1 MKKKILSALLLI
13 NILMFMCLSL
23 SVGAELIN
31 DVISQYNIKRE
42 YPTTIMFPGDKKA
55 TYYLIYQHDGEYY
68 YNKAFYKNNESPLIN
83 YGGSGFIATGNVGT
97 CIIHNI
103 NMSNMFD
110 ITFTVNEDTVVYNP
124 TSLILVRFND
134 NKNFIIKNSSEL
146 SDYNLVGHFFLYQ
159 DRSDDLPQDLVY
171 YFANYDGELDF
182 TSSITEARFTSLGD
196 YVNVSSNNIK
206 SFFTSNYVAKKTS
219 TSDGTRL
226 NFNEL
231 FGVGSY
237 VETSY
242 YLPTDISI
250 PSYFIPNKSVTN
262 EVSFRFTNRD
272 VNNLKIVVSRYTN
285 VSDKVATPDTGIFS
299 FSRSVF
305 ANYMHQYITFQPESF
320 KDIPKDKVLHY
331 KFDMSGLV
339 SLISQNKTYT
349 DYWGNT
355 AYFYDLFGL
364 VIDET
369 YKAEAFVLELYGDDK
384 LLTSATYCY
393 TGSKRFDEP
402 TGEPYVEFL
411 IKDKDD
417 GFEPIIDDDN
427 EKIGGFDDSEKDD
440 TVIKNPVGDYD
451 LNFNIDDIGLAVM
464 SSVNST
470 KSLFTF
476 AWSLFPAAF
485 MTLLLGALGLI
496 VILRVLGR

>member
-1 MKKKILSALLLI
+1 MKKKLLSAILLI
-13 NILMFMCLSL
+13 NILMVICLSL
-23 SVGAELIN
+23 PVGAVSSNPFDNYVVKRIDSIKGLLTDKNCTYWGIAQYIRDPTVYKLIYFYGAEAYVDFFVSQTFYHYEPRLSQILVKNVYNGDFGGNSVQYFDIGASEN
-31 DVISQYNIKRE
+31 DFSIFVPGGYQVVAYFSDYYINFDDTTAVNNYINKFGNISQYV
-42 YPTTIMFPGDKKA
+42 D
-55 TYYLIYQHDGEYY
+55 
-68 YNKAFYKNNESPLIN
+68 
-83 YGGSGFIATGNVGT
+83 
-97 CIIHNI
+97 
-103 NMSNMFD
+103 D
-110 ITFTVNEDTVVYNP
+110 IDY
-124 TSLILVRFND
+124 TS
-134 NKNFIIKNSSEL
+134 K
-146 SDYNLVGHFFLYQ
+146 
-159 DRSDDLPQDLVY
+159 
-171 YFANYDGELDF
+171 
-182 TSSITEARFTSLGD
+182 TTEARFTSLGD
-196 YVNVSSNNIK
+196 YFDVSSNDIK

-237 VETSY
+237 VKTSY

-262 EVSFRFTNRD
+262 EVSFSFTNRD

-364 VIDET
+364 VIDENK
-369 YKAEAFVLELYGDDK
+369 KAEAFVLELYGDDK

-417 GFEPIIDDDN
+417 GFEPTIDDDS
-427 EKIGGFDDSEKDD
+427 EKIGGFDDAEKDD